1 MRCVAEGV
9 TTLRAP
15 LPSRKPLIAVA
26 FLLALVIAAVPEA
39 VAAKTHKTHN
49 KHTAT
54 GIPVPARF
62 VGMNASG
69 PLLGAQGVDEPAEFN
84 TMVASGV
91 QTVRTVFDWS
101 QAQPYASWAD
111 VPADQKSKF
120 VDVGGVPTD
129 FSATDSIVGLAAQRG
144 LTVLPTVLY
153 APAWDSGRN
162 PSGGAGPPVKTAPYA
177 AYLTA
182 LIDRYGPRGTFW
194 QTHRPKVAIRMWQIW
209 NEPNLSVYWPQ
220 PFAKTYVQLLGAAHA
235 AVKRADRGAKVVIG
249 AITNVAWRD
258 LGKIYAIKG
267 ARKLFD
273 IVSVNG
279 FTSTPK
285 HVIQFLQFVRRAMN
299 KAGDKRK
306 SLLYTEMSWPSAQG
320 QSLEHFDWD
329 TTEAGQARRITAVL
343 PMLAAH
349 RKPLRL
355 GAFFYY
361 TWMTEEFQGAF
372 DDFNFAGL
380 VSYSPN
386 GQVRDKPA
394 LAAYERAALKLE
406 RCRSK
411 GPVATRCIR

>member
-1 MRCVAEGV
+1 MV
-9 TTLRAP
+9 T
-15 LPSRKPLIAVA
+15 
-26 FLLALVIAAVPEA
+26 
-39 VAAKTHKTHN
+39 
-49 KHTAT
+49 
-54 GIPVPARF
+54 
-62 VGMNASG
+62 
-69 PLLGAQGVDEPAEFN
+69 
-84 TMVASGV
+84 SGV
-91 QTVRTVFDWS
+91 QSVRTVFDWS
-101 QAQPYASWAD
+101 QAQPYASWSD
-111 VPADQKSKF
+111 VPEDQKSKF

-129 FSATDSIVGLAAQRG
+129 FSATDSVVGLAAQRG

-182 LIDRYGPRGTFW
+182 LIGRYGPHGTFW
-194 QTHRPKVAIRMWQIW
+194 QTHRPKLAIRSWQIW

-220 PFAKTYVQLLGAAHA
+220 PFAKTYVQLLSAAHA

-267 ARKLFD
+267 AKKLFD
-273 IVSVNG
+273 VVSVNG

-285 HVIQFLQFVRRAMN
+285 HVVQFLQFVRRAMN
-299 KAGDKRK
+299 KYGDTRK
-306 SLLYTEMSWPSAQG
+306 PLLYTEMSWPSAQG

-329 TTEAGQARRITAVL
+329 TTEAGQARRITSVL

-349 RKPLRL
+349 RKALRL
-355 GAFFYY
+355 NGFFYY

-380 VSYSPN
+380 VSYSPS

-394 LAAYERAALKLE
+394 LGAYKRAALKLE

-411 GPVATRCIR
+411 GPVATRCNR